1 MKAYKTEIYPTKAQ
15 IELIHKTFGCT
26 RYIYNKYVHHNLN
39 NLKSGLPFTSAY
51 DYSKQVNHDP
61 NTPVWLKEVPSKA
74 VKQALIYADRAFQNY
89 FKKRT
94 GLPRFKKKGLHNS
107 FYLIGTLKVERH
119 RVFVP
124 VLKWL
129 RLKEFG
135 YIPQNISSVT
145 ISMKN
150 NRYYISCRT
159 KETVTDERIS
169 LSDDN
174 MGIDFGLKDQFITEH
189 KVIPSV
195 NKTKRVK
202 QLEKQLRRAQRALSR
217 KYEANMTNKVYY
229 QTGIKKGQLRSYKWI
244 KPLTECKNIQKQ
256 KLKVARIHERLTR
269 IRTNYNQK
277 ALRTLILERKPS
289 SITIEDLAIRNL
301 MKNRHLSKA
310 ISQAQWYQSR
320 IYIKQLCDKY
330 GIELRLVDRFY
341 PSSKLCSN
349 CGYKNKDLKLHERV
363 WTCDEC
369 GSTHHRDI
377 NAAIN
382 LGKSKTY
389 TVLTA
394 V

>member
-1 MKAYKTEIYPTKAQ
+1 
-15 IELIHKTFGCT
+15 
-26 RYIYNKYVHHNLN
+26 
-39 NLKSGLPFTSAY
+39 
-51 DYSKQVNHDP
+51 
-61 NTPVWLKEVPSKA
+61 
-74 VKQALIYADRAFQNY
+74 
-89 FKKRT
+89 
-94 GLPRFKKKGLHNS
+94 
-107 FYLIGTLKVERH
+107 
-119 RVFVP
+119 
-124 VLKWL
+124 
-129 RLKEFG
+129 
-135 YIPQNISSVT
+135 
-145 ISMKN
+145 
-150 NRYYISCRT
+150 
-159 KETVTDERIS
+159 
-169 LSDDN
+169 

-189 KVIPSV
+189 KIIQSV

-229 QTGIKKGQLRSYKWI
+229 QSGDKKGQLKSYKWI

-256 KLKVARIHERLTR
+256 TLKVALIHERLTR
-269 IRTNYNQK
+269 IRTDYNQK

-320 IYIKQLCDKY
+320 SYLKQLCDKY

-349 CGYKNKDLKLHERV
+349 CGYKNNDLKLHERV

-369 GSTHHRDI
+369 GSTHDRDI

>member
-1 MKAYKTEIYPTKAQ
+1 M
-15 IELIHKTFGCT
+15 
-26 RYIYNKYVHHNLN
+26 
-39 NLKSGLPFTSAY
+39 
-51 DYSKQVNHDP
+51 
-61 NTPVWLKEVPSKA
+61 
-74 VKQALIYADRAFQNY
+74 
-89 FKKRT
+89 
-94 GLPRFKKKGLHNS
+94 
-107 FYLIGTLKVERH
+107 
-119 RVFVP
+119 
-124 VLKWL
+124 LKWL

-135 YIPQNISSVT
+135 YIPQNIRSVT

-150 NRYYISCRT
+150 NRYYISCLT
-159 KETVTDERIS
+159 DDTVTDERIS
-169 LSDDN
+169 LSNYN

-202 QLEKQLRRAQRALSR
+202 KLEKQLRRAQRALSR
-217 KYEANMTNKVYY
+217 KYEANMDNKVYY
-229 QTGIKKGQLRSYKWI
+229 KTGVKKGQLKSYKWV

-256 KLKVARIHERLTR
+256 KLKVARIHERLAR
-269 IRTNYNQK
+269 IRTDYNQK
-277 ALRTLILERKPS
+277 ALKTLILERKPS

-310 ISQAQWYQSR
+310 ISQAQWYKSR
-320 IYIKQLCDKY
+320 SYLKQLCDKY

-349 CGYKNKDLKLHERV
+349 CGYKNKDLKLNERV

-389 TVLTA
+389 TVLTT